1 MPNPQIENLEK
12 VAAVLSQIP
21 EQFVFTG
28 GATIALYL
36 DEILWDEVRPTIDVD
51 CVVEIASRA
60 AYYTLADRL
69 RALGLEECTEPD
81 APLCRWLYQDLIVDI
96 MPCDA
101 EILGFSNRWYQAG
114 IQHKMSYILPSG
126 QAIAIF
132 SPIYLLA
139 SKVEAFL
146 GRGQNFRFSKDIED
160 IVILLDGCEVL
171 IEQFETAEKDV
182 IDFLR
187 SWFREN
193 KEDLEE
199 AILCFLPAS
208 SYERED
214 IVIEL
219 IQKFAA

>member
-12 VAAVLSQIP
+12 VAAILSKIP

-51 CVVEIASRA
+51 CVVEIASRVE
-60 AYYTLADRL
+60 YYALADRL

-114 IQHKMSYILPSG
+114 IQHKMTYILPSG

-171 IEQFETAEKDV
+171 LEEFEQVEVEV
-182 IDFLR
+182 RGFL
-187 SWFREN
+187 SAWFREN
-193 KEDLEE
+193 RDDLEE
-199 AILCFLPAS
+199 AVLCFLPTS
-208 SYERED
+208 DSERED
-214 IVIEL
+214 IVIDIIER
-219 IQKFAA
+219 FAQ